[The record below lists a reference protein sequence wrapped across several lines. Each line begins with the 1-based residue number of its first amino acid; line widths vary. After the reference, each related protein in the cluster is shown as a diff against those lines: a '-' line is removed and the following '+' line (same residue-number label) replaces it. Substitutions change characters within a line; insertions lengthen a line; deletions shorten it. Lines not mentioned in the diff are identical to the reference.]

1 MTRPFRLFDRVTGV
15 VHSFALTGSIQAGN
29 KAASGG
35 AVLMSSGDMERL
47 LLEGLALA
55 GGQDLIEVSRAS
67 LALSLLRFHLGD
79 PSLAP
84 VSLGGPAPAGA
95 DGALW
100 KDLENRV
107 AALLDA
113 RHRQVGARRAQLEQD
128 LTRLRTRFTA
138 GSASDLALLA
148 ARDEFLAQY
157 GDLLSP
163 AQQTEL
169 QELSSS
175 LTRPPAFMSPEELFP
190 GAEVSRDRRGALE
203 RVRFDFA
210 LGEAMGWQAGRWSTD
225 GDGLVLRTGT
235 PGDQAFLRSSE
246 AARIDLSAALN
257 VEERIIVRFHMES
270 LDGVGLGNE
279 ICLSLAGM
287 HVFFVDRKSNPFMA
301 YAGGDLEEALTR
313 MRAGKLRSLAK
324 FEGFPGTQP
333 ITVEISLQPRTMVL
347 EEAKVGGQRLS
358 LGGVRR
364 IPGRE
369 ERGLLAI
376 RSRAP
381 MRVLWVEIEARERD

>member
-1 MTRPFRLFDRVTGV
+1 
-15 VHSFALTGSIQAGN
+15 
-29 KAASGG
+29 
-35 AVLMSSGDMERL
+35 MSSGDMERL

-55 GGQDLIEVSRAS
+55 GGQDLIEASRAS

-79 PSLAP
+79 PSLEP
-84 VSLGGPAPAGA
+84 VSSGAPAPAGA

-113 RHRQVGARRAQLEQD
+113 RQRQVGARRAQLEQD

-163 AQQTEL
+163 AQETEL

-190 GAEVSRDRRGALE
+190 GAEVLRDRRGALE

-210 LGEAMGWQAGRWSTD
+210 QGEAMGWQAGRWSTD

-235 PGDQAFLRSSE
+235 PGDQAFLRSSD
-246 AARIDLSAALN
+246 AARVDLSAALN
-257 VEERIIVRFHMES
+257 VEERLIVRFHMES
-270 LDGVGLGNE
+270 LDGGGLGNE

-333 ITVEISLQPRTMVL
+333 IMVEISLQPRTMVL
-347 EEAKVGGQRLS
+347 EEVKVGGQRLS

>member
-1 MTRPFRLFDRVTGV
+1 MTRSFRLFDRVTGV
-15 VHSFALTGSIQAGN
+15 VHSFALTGSIQQGN

-55 GGQDLIEVSRAS
+55 EGQDWIEASRAP
-67 LALSLLRFHLGD
+67 LALALLRFHLGD
-79 PSLAP
+79 ASLAP
-84 VSLGGPAPAGA
+84 VSFSGEAPAGA

-100 KDLENRV
+100 RDLENRV
-107 AALLDA
+107 ATL
-113 RHRQVGARRAQLEQD
+113 RSSHQREVGARRAQLEQD
-128 LTRLRTRFTA
+128 LTRLRTRFAA
-138 GSASDLALLA
+138 GNASDLALLA
-148 ARDEFLAQY
+148 TRDEFLAQY

-169 QELSSS
+169 QELSSN
-175 LTRPPAFMSPEELFP
+175 LTRPPAIMSPEELFP
-190 GAEVSRDRRGALE
+190 GADIQRDRRGALE

-210 LGEAMGWQAGRWSTD
+210 QGEAMGWQAGRWSTD

-235 PGDQAFLRSSE
+235 PGDQAFLRSGD
-246 AARIDLSAALN
+246 AASVDLSAALN
-257 VEERIIVRFHMES
+257 VEERLIVRIHLES
-270 LDGVGLGNE
+270 LGAGELGNE
-279 ICLSLAGM
+279 LCLSLAGM

-301 YAGGDLEEALTR
+301 YAGGALEEALTR

-347 EEAKVGGQRLS
+347 EEVQVGGKRLS